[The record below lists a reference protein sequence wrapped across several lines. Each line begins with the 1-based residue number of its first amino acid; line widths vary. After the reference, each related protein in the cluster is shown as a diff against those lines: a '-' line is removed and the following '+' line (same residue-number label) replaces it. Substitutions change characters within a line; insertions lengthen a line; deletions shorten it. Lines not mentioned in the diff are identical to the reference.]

1 MSDNLP
7 TRLYTAEGVRAL
19 DNLAIEAF
27 GISGLTLMRRA
38 ANACVRT
45 ITEKWPDARKVTV
58 YCGSGNN
65 AGDGYIVA
73 GLLAERGCEVT
84 VQVVGD
90 PAKLGP
96 DAAAA
101 RQYCLGTDAV
111 AETFVES
118 LQPEGRAASD
128 VVVDALLGT
137 GISGSVRPRLAAAI
151 EAINRHDGPV
161 LSVDM
166 PSGLCADT
174 GTIIGGVVVKATTT
188 VTFIGLKCGMFT
200 LDGPDHVGELVFD
213 DLSVPAA
220 AFDQVPWAVTRLT
233 LPEVK
238 KPLPIRPRNAHKNQ
252 FGHVLVVGGDD
263 AMGGA
268 VAMSAEA
275 ALRCGAGLVSVAT
288 RPVHAAAL
296 LARCPELMVKGL
308 DDIEELLPLLAR
320 ASVVV
325 LGPGLGRSSWSTAV
339 FGKVFEAVDREEQ
352 QMVVD
357 ADGLNLLA
365 MSSITGFDWVLT
377 PHPGEAGK
385 LLEDDRI
392 QANRF
397 QSVRA
402 LQAKYGGTV
411 LLKGAG
417 TLVHDGETLSL
428 CPYGNPGMSTAGM
441 GDVLS
446 GVIGGLLA
454 QGLSAGAATRLGVVV
469 HALAGDRCAAL
480 VGERGMA
487 ATDLLPQIRSL
498 LNHP

>member
-1 MSDNLP
+1 MVSDNLP

-19 DNLAIEAF
+19 EKLAIEEF
-27 GISGLTLMRRA
+27 GMSGLTLMRRA

-45 ITEKWPDARKVTV
+45 ITGKWPDARKVTI

-73 GLLAERGCEVT
+73 GLLAEKGCEVA

-96 DAAAA
+96 DAAEA
-101 RQYCLGTDAV
+101 RQYCMGTDAV
-111 AETFVES
+111 VETFVES
-118 LQPEGRAASD
+118 LQPESRVASD
-128 VVVDALLGT
+128 VTVDALLGT
-137 GISGSVRPRLAAAI
+137 GISGSVRPRYAAAI
-151 EAINRHDGPV
+151 ETINRQDSPV
-161 LSVDM
+161 LSVDI
-166 PSGLCADT
+166 PSGLCANT
-174 GTIIGGVVVKATTT
+174 GNIFGSGVKATVT
-188 VTFIGLKCGMFT
+188 VTFIGLKCGLFT

-220 AFDQVPWAVTRLT
+220 VFDRVPWAVTRLT
-233 LPEVK
+233 LSDVI
-238 KPLPIRPRNAHKNQ
+238 KPLPERPRNAHKNQ

-275 ALRCGAGLVSVAT
+275 ALRSGAGLVSVAT
-288 RPVHAAAL
+288 HPVHAAAL

-308 DDIEELLPLLAR
+308 NDIAELMPLLAR

-339 FGKVFEAVDREEQ
+339 FRKVLEAVDPDEQ

-365 MSSITGFDWVLT
+365 LSSLTRSDWVLT
-377 PHPGEAGK
+377 PHPGEAGN
-385 LLEDDRI
+385 LLQDNRI

-397 QSVRA
+397 RSVQA

-428 CPYGNPGMSTAGM
+428 CPFGNPGMSTAGM

-480 VGERGMA
+480 AGEHGMA

-498 LNHP
+498 LNSP